1 MKLEKNIIIILLLSI
16 IFSCTK
22 HEKVN
27 DFIGF
32 WEGPHPEDITK
43 KFYIQFIYHN
53 NEIAANGF
61 WTKNGFYD
69 SEFMVDSI
77 KITAD
82 SVRFYVP
89 IWNCNYTGQLYA
101 DTSIRGGFQC
111 EGELFDPVRLTKNE
125 EVSIYLTQAK
135 PDCTSENY
143 QYFYDRPVVINDNIP
158 VSGYQSAQD
167 SLFIYSIIPEI
178 IHGDYGRINS
188 FLLLKDGKLIC
199 EEYFYGYTHTDLHQI
214 ESSTKSIT
222 SLLIGIAKDQAY
234 ITSIYEPLYKIFP
247 HYRHLE
253 SDEYSKISIYHL
265 LNMTSGYD
273 TENDAVFHAENR
285 IDYAIKREMAHQPGD
300 TFVYDGGNTEILGA
314 VIKSKTGMYA
324 DEFAERYLFTPLNI
338 KSYNWDILKQDGFPC
353 MGGSLKLRPRDMAK
367 IGLMVLNKGKFEN
380 QQIVSQQWI
389 EESTSI
395 KIKTHIEGDNYGYHW
410 WNIDLHS
417 NGFSYNT
424 IWANGLGSQFI
435 YIIPEL
441 NVVIVTTGFNY
452 GHDSWAITDG
462 IGKYI
467 YLLDN

>member
-1 MKLEKNIIIILLLSI
+1 MKLKINIIFILLLSI

-22 HEKVN
+22 HEKAN
-27 DFIGF
+27 GFIGF

-89 IWNCNYTGQLYA
+89 IWNCYYTGMLCE
-101 DTSIRGGFQC
+101 DTSIQGGFRC
-111 EGELFDPVRLTKNE
+111 KGEPFDPVCLTKND

-135 PDCTSENY
+135 PHCTFENY
-143 QYFYDRPVVINDNIP
+143 QYSYNRPVILDDNIS

-222 SLLIGIAKDQAY
+222 SLLIGIAKDEEY
-234 ITSIYEPLYKIFP
+234 LTSIHEPLYKIFP
-247 HYRHLE
+247 DYRHLGT
-253 SDEYSKISIYHL
+253 DEYSKISIYHL
-265 LNMTSGYD
+265 LTMTSGYD
-273 TENDAVFHAENR
+273 TENDAVFHVENR
-285 IDYAIKREMAHQPGD
+285 IDHVITREIAHQPGN

-314 VIKSKTGMYA
+314 VIKAKTGIYA
-324 DEFAERYLFTPLNI
+324 DEFADKYLFTPLNI

-353 MGGSLKLRPRDMAK
+353 MGGSLELRPRDMAK
-367 IGLMVLNKGKFEN
+367 IGLLVLNKGKFNN
-380 QQIVSQQWI
+380 QQIISQYWI
-389 EESTSI
+389 EESTSV
-395 KIKTHIEGDNYGYHW
+395 KVKTNIEGDSYAYHW
-410 WNIDLHS
+410 WNIDLKTQE
-417 NGFSYNT
+417 NTYET

-452 GHDSWAITDG
+452 EHDSWAITDG
-462 IGKYI
+462 IRKYI